1 VTGSADPPDGPASG
15 PGDRESPRSHPSSQI
30 IILTICTSVLVLLLL
45 GGFIL
50 YLTWQHPSL
59 TGPMATAA
67 AAITVPLTVVGIILA
82 LMKR

>member
-1 VTGSADPPDGPASG
+1 MTGPAEPPDGPASG

-30 IILTICTSVLVLLLL
+30 IILTICTSVLLLLL
-45 GGFIL
+45 MGGFAL
-50 YLTWQHPSL
+50 YLVWQHPSL
-59 TGPMATAA
+59 TGPMTAAA